1 MQEQHKEAPQGTRKK
16 PYFKDM
22 LQTVDDRGRRN
33 WLFPKRPKGRLYNL
47 RALTAVIL
55 LLFFFA
61 APFIT
66 YKGEQFIL
74 LDVMQRKFILF
85 GQVFWPQ
92 DFHLLVL
99 SIIAFIVFIILFT
112 VVFGRLFCGWAC
124 PQTVFMEFVFRQI
137 EYLIE
142 GDYNNQKKLAARE
155 WDFEKTWKKSLKHL
169 VFFML
174 SLIIVSTI
182 TAYIISAEKLG
193 RIIYE
198 GPSAHFGL
206 FTTIIIFS
214 AVFYLIYA
222 FFREQVCILVCPY
235 GRLQGVLLDEKST
248 VVAYD
253 HQRGEP
259 RGPFRKGEDRN
270 EAGKGDCIDCNSC
283 VAVCPT
289 GIDIRNGTQLECIN
303 CAACID
309 ACNEVMDRV
318 KLPRGLVR
326 YDSEKGIVTG
336 RNKFFNARSVA
347 YTAVLVALLVVISS
361 MFAYRGE
368 VEATILR
375 LPGSQYQR
383 YGEEHYANIYKIQ
396 LVNKTGNDMPVDL
409 KLIGLE
415 GEIVFIGNKL
425 AAIKG
430 EVTEATFMVV
440 IHNDQ
445 ISAGNMPLKIGVF
458 SDDRQID
465 VFKANFLAPASFD
478 NNLETT
484 KKSDQ

>member
-1 MQEQHKEAPQGTRKK
+1 MQDQNKEAEQGTRKK

-22 LQTVDDRGRRN
+22 LQTEDERGRRN

-47 RALTAVIL
+47 RWLVAL
-55 LLFFFA
+55 LLLAFFFA

-74 LDVMQRKFILF
+74 LDVLQRKFILF

-124 PQTVFMEFVFRQI
+124 PQTVFMEFVFRQV

-142 GDYNNQKKLAARE
+142 GNYNSQKKLAAQE

-169 VFFML
+169 IFFIL
-174 SLIIVSTI
+174 SLVIVSTI
-182 TAYIISAEKLG
+182 TTYIVSAERLG
-193 RIIYE
+193 RIMQE
-198 GPSAHFGL
+198 GPTAHFGL
-206 FTTIIIFS
+206 FATIIIFS
-214 AVFYLIYA
+214 VVFYLIYA

-235 GRLQGVLLDEKST
+235 GRLQGVLLDEKSI

-259 RGPFRKGEDRN
+259 RGPFRKSENRN

-326 YDSEKGIVTG
+326 YDSEKGIATA
-336 RNKFFNARSVA
+336 RNKIFNARSVA
-347 YTAVLVALLVVISS
+347 YTAVLVALLVVISA

-375 LPGSQYQR
+375 IPGSQYQQ
-383 YGEEHYANIYKIQ
+383 YGEDHYANIFKIQ
-396 LVNKTGNDMPVDL
+396 LVNKTGSDMPVDL
-409 KLIGLE
+409 KLIGQE
-415 GEIVFIGNKL
+415 GEIVFIGKKI

-430 EVTEATFMVV
+430 EVTEANFMVV
-440 IHNDQ
+440 IHQEQ
-445 ISAGNMPLKIGVF
+445 ISASNIPLAIGVF
-458 SDDRQID
+458 SGDRQID
-465 VFKANFLAPASFD
+465 VFDANFLAPGSFD
-478 NNLETT
+478 SKLETL
-484 KKSDQ
+484 KKSDP